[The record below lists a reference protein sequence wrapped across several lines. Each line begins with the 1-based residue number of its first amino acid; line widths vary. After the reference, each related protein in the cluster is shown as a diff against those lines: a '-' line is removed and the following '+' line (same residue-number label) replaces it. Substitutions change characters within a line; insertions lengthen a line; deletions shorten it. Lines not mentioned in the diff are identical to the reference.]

1 MLVSEPSLMGYSQMQ
16 PICSLPSS
24 LASSFPPLLPPFLPS
39 GHLRTFLLF
48 THPSGYLLILSSFY
62 PLPLFLLFT
71 LSPSFL
77 FLFSFFSPPHPPLLS
92 SPWFPHP
99 SSLPDSLHQAPAQ
112 RESRLLSTSQGLPVP
127 LRRRHTWTLCKAVG

>member
-24 LASSFPPLLPPFLPS
+24 LAPSFPPFWALT
-39 GHLRTFLLF
+39 HLSPIYAPIRLSAHSFFLLSS
-48 THPSGYLLILSSFY
+48 PSLSSIH
-62 PLPLFLLFT
+62 T
-71 LSPSFL
+71 VPSFL

-99 SSLPDSLHQAPAQ
+99 SSLPDSLHQALAQ
-112 RESRLLSTSQGLPVP
+112 RESRLLSTPQGLPVP